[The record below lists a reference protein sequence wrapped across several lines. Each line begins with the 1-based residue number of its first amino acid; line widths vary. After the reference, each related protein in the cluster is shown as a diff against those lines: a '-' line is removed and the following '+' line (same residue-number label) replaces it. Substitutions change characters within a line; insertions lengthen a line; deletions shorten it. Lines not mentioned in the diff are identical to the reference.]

1 MNTLTLHD
9 VIAVNLC
16 IGNDVH
22 IGNHICL
29 LERWNGWYV
38 PLIHEHDIER
48 IASNINTAVLSGEY
62 ESYELIVRKDGNWIV
77 ECYEE
82 NNFVDHYDL
91 TTYMLNGEFFIEIG
105 NNWCWESAEV

>member
-1 MNTLTLHD
+1 MKNLTLND
-9 VIAVNLC
+9 VIAVDLC
-16 IGNDVH
+16 LNDLRIGEH
-22 IGNHICL
+22 LCL
-29 LERWNGWYV
+29 TEKWNGWYA

-48 IASNINTAVLSGEY
+48 IAKILNDAMLLGGY
-62 ESYELIVRKDGNWIV
+62 ESYDLIVRKDGNWIV

-105 NNWCWESAEV
+105 NNWVWESAEV